1 MNGDSPSPAACFL
14 RGETRIVVPSL
25 VEELVGTIRKIA
37 RREGGDRVE
46 DLSELSRGCLRLGD
60 LSEERCPLFFSH
72 GSILEG
78 FCRISTP
85 PPGQDL
91 MAAMNRR
98 VCLPHA
104 AYGEPGRYPA
114 VRQRPAAERSAGDA
128 GQHSRDPRTPR

>member
-14 RGETRIVVPSL
+14 RGETRIVMPSL

-46 DLSELSRGCLRLGD
+46 DLSDLSRGCLGLGD
-60 LSEERCPLFFSH
+60 LPEERCPLFFSH

-85 PPGQDL
+85 PPRQDL
-91 MAAMNRR
+91 MAAMKGRETRPTNGQDHELVAHYRR
-98 VCLPHA
+98 RSVSSNSSKPR
-104 AYGEPGRYPA
+104 GE
-114 VRQRPAAERSAGDA
+114 DA
-128 GQHSRDPRTPR
+128 S